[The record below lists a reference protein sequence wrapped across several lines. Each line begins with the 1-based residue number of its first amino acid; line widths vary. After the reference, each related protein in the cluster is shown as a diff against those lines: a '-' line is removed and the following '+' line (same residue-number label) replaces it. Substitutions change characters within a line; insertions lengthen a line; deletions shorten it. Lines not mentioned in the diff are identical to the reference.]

1 MIADESLVTLNG
13 LKKYDRTK
21 GTAVIEA
28 NELPASPLNKVYNV
42 GDDVYSKDVRLSTY
56 QQMIDE
62 VDKVKVDGN
71 TQDAN
76 RNIISKAVLD
86 VDTLPSTIGDK
97 VYREETSTTQT
108 TTFTFRYGMTRTEI
122 EALGFVYDQEAS
134 STNVQLYRWPETAD
148 KTEISFQ
155 IGTRSYI
162 YKLTAN
168 TLDYNTST
176 GNYRVYVPAEQG
188 GPQYY
193 ITSIDTNKDYNFTVK
208 ETTYGEVKVY
218 AKDTELATKEYADK
232 FIPLTQK
239 AAIKELLTTDDDI
252 NTLSSEY
259 SKTID
264 ETGLSINDTG
274 IVDEGE
280 WKAGSITTSDLSIED
295 DSFDFN
301 GTEVQLSDMNSF
313 DWVEV

>member
-1 MIADESLVTLNG
+1 
-13 LKKYDRTK
+13 
-21 GTAVIEA
+21 
-28 NELPASPLNKVYNV
+28 
-42 GDDVYSKDVRLSTY
+42 
-56 QQMIDE
+56 MIDE

-71 TQDAN
+71 TQDEN

-86 VDTLPSTIGDK
+86 VETLPSTIGDK

-108 TTFTFRYGMTRTEI
+108 TTFTFRYGMKRTEI

-134 STNVQLYRWPETAD
+134 PANVQKYRWPETAD
-148 KTEISFQ
+148 KTEISFK
-155 IGTRSYI
+155 IGTDSYI
-162 YKLTAN
+162 YKLTIN
-168 TLDYNTST
+168 TLDYITST
-176 GNYRVYVPAEQG
+176 RNYRVFIPAEQG

-193 ITSIDTNKDYNFTVK
+193 IVSIDANKDYNFTVK
-208 ETTYGEVKVY
+208 ETNYEVKVY